1 MTVLI
6 PGWGIGAIE
15 IFLFFWISFFC
26 KRLFTSL
33 YRINSLCYYWLCMTV
48 LTGIWECSY
57 LANYDSIVNYADEL
71 IDKNE
76 HVWTNKYTF
85 DYVYPW
91 KLAYIFY
98 GEYGAWADREYMSNS
113 DLWSHTIE
121 GTHAV
126 FCASFALFGLIARC
140 HRRYIKS
147 LIVIGMAMAFQLMN
161 SILYMVEYGI
171 QCSQK
176 TSVNYYNNSNF
187 PLGRMMIERPFM
199 YVNVFWLLCPTFIL
213 FLEIFCVSINSIKA
227 RRNKRIE
234 SSSNPNIEK
243 PPAYE
248 EHENEIKK

>member
-1 MTVLI
+1 MIISI

-15 IFLFFWISFFC
+15 ILLFFWISFFC
-26 KRLFTSL
+26 KRIFNNL

-57 LANYDSIVNYADEL
+57 LTNYDSIVNESKLL
-71 IDKNE
+71 IQNNE
-76 HVWTNKYTF
+76 HVWTNNYTLE
-85 DYVYPW
+85 YILPW

-98 GEYGAWADREYMSNS
+98 AEYGAWADREYMSNS
-113 DLWSHTIE
+113 DLWSHTVE

-126 FCASFALFGLIARC
+126 FCATFALFGLVARC

-171 QCSQK
+171 QCNQQN
-176 TSVNYYNNSNF
+176 SVNYFNNTNF
-187 PLGRMMIERPFM
+187 PLGNLMVKRPFM

-213 FLEIFCVSINSIKA
+213 FLEIFSVSINSF
-227 RRNKRIE
+227 RLKRVKEFKVLQIVIWK
-234 SSSNPNIEK
+234 NHLLMKKKK
-243 PPAYE
+243 PR
-248 EHENEIKK
+248 